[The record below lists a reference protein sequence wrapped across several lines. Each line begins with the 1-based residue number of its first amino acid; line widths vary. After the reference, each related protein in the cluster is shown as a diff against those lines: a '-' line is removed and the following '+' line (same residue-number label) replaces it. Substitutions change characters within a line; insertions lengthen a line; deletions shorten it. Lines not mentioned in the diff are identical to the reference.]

1 MMVTY
6 SSKQGIM
13 RYFTAL
19 FCIFLLLSFSISDT
33 EKGSASYYSSSMN
46 GRKTSS
52 GEIFNN
58 NLLTAAHKSM
68 KLGTMVKVT
77 NIKNDSTVVLKV
89 NDRLSKSSSH
99 VIDVTL
105 AAAKKLNFVRN
116 GIATVTVEVLSTT
129 NEDTK
134 QH

>member
-1 MMVTY
+1 MVTY

-19 FCIFLLLSFSISDT
+19 FCIISLLSFSFSDT

-99 VIDVTL
+99 IIDVTL

-116 GIATVTVEVLSTT
+116 GIATVTVEILSTT

>member
-1 MMVTY
+1 MVTY

-19 FCIFLLLSFSISDT
+19 FCIISLLSFSFSDT

-68 KLGTMVKVT
+68 KLGTMVKVR

>member
-1 MMVTY
+1 MVTY
-6 SSKQGIM
+6 SSKQRIM

-19 FCIFLLLSFSISDT
+19 FCIFLLLSFSLSDT

-116 GIATVTVEVLSTT
+116 GIATVSVEVLSIT

>member
-1 MMVTY
+1 
-6 SSKQGIM
+6 M
-13 RYFTAL
+13 RSFFSMITL
-19 FCIFLLLSFSISDT
+19 ISLLSFQQSAL
-33 EKGSASYYSSSMN
+33 EKGTASYYSSSMN

>member
-1 MMVTY
+1 MVTY
-6 SSKQGIM
+6 SFKQEIM
-13 RYFTAL
+13 RYFSAL
-19 FCIFLLLSFSISDT
+19 FCIISLLSFSFSDT
-33 EKGSASYYSSSMN
+33 EKGSASFYSSSMN

-52 GEIFNN
+52 GDVFNN
-58 NLLTAAHKSM
+58 NLLTAAHKTIA
-68 KLGTMVKVT
+68 LGTMVKVT
-77 NIKNDSTVVLKV
+77 NLKNDSTVVLKV

-116 GIATVTVEVLSTT
+116 GIATVSVEVLAK
-129 NEDTK
+129 NEETK

>member
-1 MMVTY
+1 
-6 SSKQGIM
+6 
-13 RYFTAL
+13 
-19 FCIFLLLSFSISDT
+19 
-33 EKGSASYYSSSMN
+33 MN

-99 VIDVTL
+99 IIDVTL

-116 GIATVTVEVLSTT
+116 GIATVTVEILSTT

>member
-1 MMVTY
+1 
-6 SSKQGIM
+6 
-13 RYFTAL
+13 
-19 FCIFLLLSFSISDT
+19 
-33 EKGSASYYSSSMN
+33 
-46 GRKTSS
+46 
-52 GEIFNN
+52 
-58 NLLTAAHKSM
+58 M

>member
-1 MMVTY
+1 MVTY

-19 FCIFLLLSFSISDT
+19 FCIISLLSFSFSDT

-99 VIDVTL
+99 IIDVTL

>member
-1 MMVTY
+1 
-6 SSKQGIM
+6 M

-19 FCIFLLLSFSISDT
+19 FCIISLLSFSFSDT

-77 NIKNDSTVVLKV
+77 NIKNDSIVILKV

>member
-1 MMVTY
+1 MVTY

-19 FCIFLLLSFSISDT
+19 FCIISLLSFSFSDT

-116 GIATVTVEVLSTT
+116 GIATVTIEVLSTT
-129 NEDTK
+129 NEDTR

>member
-1 MMVTY
+1 MVTY

-68 KLGTMVKVT
+68 KLGTVVKVT

-116 GIATVTVEVLSTT
+116 GIATVTVEVLSAT

>member
-1 MMVTY
+1 MRKLLVY
-6 SSKQGIM
+6 SCLI
-13 RYFTAL
+13 
-19 FCIFLLLSFSISDT
+19 ILLSSIVNT
-33 EKGSASYYSSSMN
+33 LEKGTASYYSSSMN
-46 GRKTSS
+46 GHKTSS
-52 GEIFNN
+52 GEVFQNSGF
-58 NLLTAAHKSM
+58 TAAHKTLP
-68 KLGTMVKVT
+68 LGSYVRVT
-77 NIKNDSTVVLKV
+77 NLKNDSTVVLKV

-116 GIATVTVEVLSTT
+116 GIATVSVEILTT

>member
-1 MMVTY
+1 MLTY
-6 SSKQGIM
+6 CSKQGIM

-19 FCIFLLLSFSISDT
+19 FSIFLLLSFSLSDA

-52 GEIFNN
+52 GEVFNN

-68 KLGTMVKVT
+68 ALGTMVKVT
-77 NIKNDSTVVLKV
+77 NLKNDSTVVLKV

-116 GIATVTVEVLSTT
+116 GITTVTVEPLTKA
-129 NEDTK
+129 NEETK
-134 QH
+134 QR

>member
-1 MMVTY
+1 
-6 SSKQGIM
+6 
-13 RYFTAL
+13 
-19 FCIFLLLSFSISDT
+19 
-33 EKGSASYYSSSMN
+33 
-46 GRKTSS
+46 
-52 GEIFNN
+52 
-58 NLLTAAHKSM
+58 M

-99 VIDVTL
+99 IIDVTL

-116 GIATVTVEVLSTT
+116 GIATVTVEILSTT

>member
-1 MMVTY
+1 
-6 SSKQGIM
+6 
-13 RYFTAL
+13 
-19 FCIFLLLSFSISDT
+19 
-33 EKGSASYYSSSMN
+33 MN

-68 KLGTMVKVT
+68 KLGSMVKVT

-116 GIATVTVEVLSTT
+116 GIATVTVEILSTT

>member
-1 MMVTY
+1 
-6 SSKQGIM
+6 M
-13 RYFTAL
+13 RSFFSIITL
-19 FCIFLLLSFSISDT
+19 ILLLSLQQSAL
-33 EKGSASYYSSSMN
+33 EKGTASYYSSSMN

-52 GEIFNN
+52 GEVFNN

-68 KLGTMVKVT
+68 ALGTMVKVT
-77 NIKNDSTVVLKV
+77 NLKNDSTVVLKV

-116 GIATVTVEVLSTT
+116 GITTVTVETLTKS
-129 NEDTK
+129 NEEIK
-134 QH
+134 QR

>member
-1 MMVTY
+1 MVTY